1 MRRRLVGLFILA
13 CCFSLDTWSFAQ
25 ENTAELRGR
34 VVDTQDAG
42 IPGVTIL
49 ITNQSTG
56 VYRQSVS
63 TADGSY
69 FITAITPGVYT
80 LEAELSGFAKYSRQ
94 DIRLDLGRTTTLE
107 VELRPGAVTETIT
120 VTAETPL
127 VDVTS
132 KEIGGNVTNR
142 EVTMLPSVN
151 GNFIGM
157 VALLPGVISNVSTE
171 SFGSDAISANG
182 LDSRNNNFMLDGANN
197 NDDVIG
203 QRAGSQ
209 ARTPLEAI
217 AEFQVITNQYDAEF
231 GRTTGAVINAISKSG
246 TNAFHGVGA
255 GLWQDAGL
263 TKKDYFVKQN
273 GLTKPDTQLQ
283 TYRANLGGPVVR
295 DKAHFFFNVERV
307 MVDRA
312 TTITIPA
319 RPEFN
324 ASPVTQDRVWNTLV
338 RFDHQ
343 LNASNTWAVRW
354 LRESSPQ
361 LNQIIPVVLNPPA
374 PVTGTFPVT
383 QNASREEIDVDQ
395 TVVATLNSVLGNNRL
410 NTFRV
415 NFTQE
420 DVAFAN
426 PNFNGNGQDQAALQP
441 TLVYTSFVDQQSSVA
456 QARVNDAY
464 QIDNTMS
471 WFISGRGGSHDLK
484 FGAQYEYVGA
494 RSTAQDML
502 NGMFFFRSDQ
512 SFNANDPRTY
522 PDRLWIRVPGALNT
536 YQKAH
541 FVAAFAQDKW
551 RMNSR
556 TTLSLGLRY
565 DLEVQPISE
574 VDNPAFS
581 DPSQYPVDKNNIGA
595 RLGLTY
601 DVAGDG
607 QSVVRGGYG
616 RFYDKTHF
624 ELISAILTAGTFS
637 NSFNALFPAN
647 NFDPGPAA
655 GNLPTDPMLA
665 GGPTVNR
672 TLLAAAYPPGSRVKN
687 TGTVT
692 LDNPDRVIPYTDQ
705 FTAGYERQL
714 FTTLSVSADYVH
726 ARARDQLMLQD
737 LNPGLRTST
746 ARTAPI
752 VRINPAY
759 VGQVSQ
765 PINAGEIDYDALQVA
780 LVKRFASDYSY
791 RVSYT
796 LGYSRGNTSGA
807 AIPLSGFQLLDDLNL
822 DLNEGPTNVDRRHN
836 LVVSGQALVPK
847 TGGLTLAWVVRALS
861 GSPFTLFDSTTDP
874 DLNGQFTEP
883 LPAGSYSGT
892 PGPNRNPWTVDFDSE
907 RNGARGPGLFQADI
921 RFGYRV
927 RAGQNRNLDLFVDVF
942 NITNRANFEN
952 PIGDRRLPDFLNR
965 TALRAGAVPTT
976 VQFGARVEF

>member
-1 MRRRLVGLFILA
+1 MRLRLVGLLILA
-13 CCFSLDTWSFAQ
+13 CCFSFDTTTFAQ

-42 IPGVTIL
+42 IPGVTIV
-49 ITNQSTG
+49 IKNEATG
-56 VYRQSVS
+56 VYRQSLS
-63 TADGSY
+63 TGDGSY
-69 FITAITPGVYT
+69 FITAITPGIYT

-94 DIRLDLGRTTTLE
+94 GVRLDLGRTTTLE

-142 EVTMLPSVN
+142 EGTSLPSVN
-151 GNFIGM
+151 GNVIGM
-157 VALLPGVISNVSTE
+157 VALLPGVIANVSTE
-171 SFGSDAISANG
+171 SFGSDAVSANG

-209 ARTPLEAI
+209 ARTPVEAV
-217 AEFQVITNQYDAEF
+217 AELQVITNQYDAEF

-255 GLWQDAGL
+255 GLWQDAGM
-263 TKKDYFVKQN
+263 TKPDFFVKQN

-283 TYRANLGGPVVR
+283 TYRANIGGPVVR

-307 MVDRA
+307 MANRA

-343 LNASNTWAVRW
+343 LSANNTWAVRW

-361 LNQIIPVVLNPPA
+361 LNQIIPVVFNGNPI
-374 PVTGTFPVT
+374 TGTFPVT

-395 TVVATLNSVLGNNRL
+395 TVVATLNSVMGSNRL

-426 PNFNGNGQDQAALQP
+426 PNFNGNGQDQTALLP
-441 TLVYTSFVDQQSSVA
+441 TLVYTSFVDQQSNVA

-471 WFISGRGGSHDLK
+471 WFVSGRGGSHDLK
-484 FGAQYEYVGA
+484 FGGQYEYVGA
-494 RSTAQDML
+494 RSTAQDNL
-502 NGMFFFRSDQ
+502 NGTFFFRSDQ
-512 SFNANDPRTY
+512 NFNAADPRTY
-522 PDRLWIRVPGALNT
+522 PDRLQIRVPGGLNR

-551 RMNSR
+551 RLNSR

-565 DLEVQPISE
+565 DLESQPIAE
-574 VDNPAFS
+574 VDNPEFS
-581 DPSQYPVDKNNIGA
+581 DPSQYPVDKNNVGA
-595 RLGLTY
+595 RVGLTY

-624 ELISAILTAGTFS
+624 ELISAILTAGAFS
-637 NSFNALFPAN
+637 DSFNVNFPAN

-655 GNLPTDPMLA
+655 GNPPTDPMLV

-672 TLLAAAYPPGSRVKN
+672 ALLAAAYPPGSRVKN

-714 FTTLSVSADYVH
+714 FSTLSVSADYVH
-726 ARARDQLMLQD
+726 ARARDQLMIQD
-737 LNPGLRTST
+737 LNPGLRTSP
-746 ARTAPI
+746 ARTAPV

-759 VGQVSQ
+759 VAQVSQ
-765 PINAGEIDYDALQVA
+765 PINAGEIDYDALQMA
-780 LVKRFASDYSY
+780 LVKRFASDYSF

-796 LGYSRGNTSGA
+796 LGHSRGNTSGA
-807 AIPLSGFQLLDDLNL
+807 AIPASGFQLLGDLNL

-861 GSPFTLFDSTTDP
+861 GSPFSLFDSTTDP

-883 LPAGSYSGT
+883 LPAGTYTGT
-892 PGPNRNPWTVDFDSE
+892 PGPNRNPWTVDFESK

-927 RAGQNRNLDLFVDVF
+927 PAGQNRNLALFVDVF

-952 PIGDRRLPDFLNR
+952 PIGDRRLPDFLNL

-976 VQFGARVEF
+976 VQFGTRVEF

>member
-1 MRRRLVGLFILA
+1 MRSRFIGLLVLTCSVCLTTRTI
-13 CCFSLDTWSFAQ
+13 AQ

-34 VVDTQDAG
+34 VVDGQDAG

-49 ITNQSTG
+49 VTNEATG

-69 FITAITPGVYT
+69 FITAIPPGTYT
-80 LEAELSGFAKYSRQ
+80 LAAELSGFAKYSRKGV
-94 DIRLDLGRTTTLE
+94 RLDLGRTTTLE
-107 VELRPGAVTETIT
+107 IPLSPGGVTETIT
-120 VTAETPL
+120 VTADTPL
-127 VDVTS
+127 VDLTS

-142 EVTMLPSVN
+142 EMAMLPSVN
-151 GNFIGM
+151 GNFIGA
-157 VALLPGVISNVSTE
+157 VALLPGVISNISTE
-171 SFGSDAISANG
+171 SFGSDAISTNG

-209 ARTPLEAI
+209 ARMPVEAV
-217 AEFQVITNQYDAEF
+217 AEVQVVTNQGDAEF
-231 GRTTGAVINAISKSG
+231 GRTTGAIVNAISKSG
-246 TNAFHGVGA
+246 TNVFHGVAA

-263 TKKDYFVKQN
+263 TKEDYFVKQN
-273 GLTKPDTQLQ
+273 GLTKPDTRLQ
-283 TYRANLGGPVVR
+283 TYRANIGGPVVR

-343 LNASNTWAVRW
+343 LSANNTWAVRW

-361 LNQIIPVVLNPPA
+361 LNQIIPVVYNNNPI
-374 PVTGTFPVT
+374 TGTFPVT
-383 QNASREEIDVDQ
+383 ENASRQENDVDQ
-395 TVVATLNSVLGNNRL
+395 TVVATLNSVIGKNRF

-426 PNFNGNGQDQAALQP
+426 PNFDGNQAALMP
-441 TLVYTSFVDQQSSVA
+441 TLVYTSFVDQQSNVA

-464 QIDNTMS
+464 QIEDTMS
-471 WFISGRGGSHDLK
+471 WFISGHGSHDLK
-484 FGAQYEYVGA
+484 FGGQYEYVGA
-494 RSTAQDML
+494 KSTAQDNL
-502 NGMFFFRSDQ
+502 NGTFFFKSDQ
-512 SFNANDPRTY
+512 SFNANDFRTY
-522 PDRLWIRVPGALNT
+522 PDRLQIRVPGGLDR
-536 YQKAH
+536 YQKAQ
-541 FVAAFAQDKW
+541 FVATFVQDKW
-551 RMNSR
+551 RVNR
-556 TTLSLGLRY
+556 ATISLGLRY

-574 VDNPAFS
+574 VDNPAFP
-581 DPSQYPVDKNNIGA
+581 DPSAYPVDKNNIAA

-601 DVAGDG
+601 DLAGDG

-637 NSFNALFPAN
+637 DSFVALFPAN
-647 NFDPGPAA
+647 NFDPGPSA
-655 GNLPTDPMLA
+655 GNAPTDPMLV

-672 TLLAAAYPPGSRVKN
+672 ALVSAAYPPGSRIRN
-687 TGTVT
+687 TGTVN

-726 ARARDQLMLQD
+726 ARARDQLMIQD
-737 LNPGLRTST
+737 LNPGVRTSP

-752 VRINPAY
+752 VRTNPAY
-759 VGQVSQ
+759 VAQVSQ
-765 PINAGEIDYDALQVA
+765 PVNAGAIDYDALQVA

-807 AIPLSGFQLLDDLNL
+807 AIPISGFQFLNDLNL
-822 DLNEGPTNVDRRHN
+822 DLNEGPTNVDRRHV
-836 LVVSGQALVPK
+836 LTISGQTLIPK
-847 TGGLTLAWVVRALS
+847 THGLTFAWVVRTLS
-861 GSPFTLFDSTTDP
+861 GAPFTLFDSTTDP

-883 LPAGSYSGT
+883 LPAGNYTGT
-892 PGPNRNPWTVDFDSE
+892 PGPNRNPWTVDAEGE
-907 RNGARGPGLFQADI
+907 RNGARGPGLFQADV
-921 RFGYRV
+921 RFGYRL
-927 RAGQNRNLDLFVDVF
+927 RPGQDRTLDLFMDAF
-942 NITNRANFEN
+942 NITNRANFDN
-952 PIGDRRLPDFLNR
+952 PLGDRRLPDFLNL
-965 TALRAGAVPTT
+965 TALRSGAIPTT
-976 VQFGARVEF
+976 VQFGVRMGF

>member
-1 MRRRLVGLFILA
+1 MRSGLIGLLVLTCG
-13 CCFSLDTWSFAQ
+13 FSLATPTIAQ

-42 IPGVTIL
+42 MPGVTIL
-49 ITNQSTG
+49 ITNEATG

-69 FITAITPGVYT
+69 FITAIAPGIYT
-80 LEAELSGFAKYSRQ
+80 LEAELSGFAKYNRKGV
-94 DIRLDLGRTTTLE
+94 RLDLGRTATLDIQ
-107 VELRPGAVTETIT
+107 LSPGAVTETIT
-120 VTAETPL
+120 VTADTPL

-132 KEIGGNVTNR
+132 KEIGGNVTTR

-151 GNFIGM
+151 GNFIGA

-209 ARTPLEAI
+209 ARTPLEAV
-217 AEFQVITNQYDAEF
+217 AEFQVVTNQYDAEF
-231 GRTTGAVINAISKSG
+231 GRTTGAIINAISKSG
-246 TNAFHGVGA
+246 SNAFHGVGA

-263 TKKDYFVKQN
+263 TKEDFFVKQN

-283 TYRANLGGPVVR
+283 TYRANIGGPVVR

-324 ASPVTQDRVWNTLV
+324 ASPVTQDRVWNTLL

-343 LNASNTWAVRW
+343 LSASNTWAVRW

-361 LNQIIPVVLNPPA
+361 LNQIIPVVYNNN

-383 QNASREEIDVDQ
+383 QDASRQENDVDQ
-395 TVVATLNSVLGNNRL
+395 TIVVTLNSVLSNSRF

-420 DVAFAN
+420 DVSFAN
-426 PNFNGNGQDQAALQP
+426 PNFNDNGQDQVALLP
-441 TLVYTSFVDQQSSVA
+441 TLVFTSFVGQQSNVA

-464 QIDNTMS
+464 QIDDTMS
-471 WFISGRGGSHDLK
+471 WFISARGSHDLK
-484 FGAQYEYVGA
+484 FGGQYEYVGA
-494 RSTAQDML
+494 KSTAQDNL
-502 NGMFFFRSDQ
+502 NGTFFFRSDLD
-512 SFNANDPRTY
+512 FNPANPRTY
-522 PDRLWIRVPGALNT
+522 PDRLQIRVPGGLDR

-541 FVAAFAQDKW
+541 YVSAFAQDKW
-551 RMNSR
+551 RVNR
-556 TTLSLGLRY
+556 ATFSLGLRY
-565 DLEVQPISE
+565 DVEIQPIQE
-574 VDNPAFS
+574 VDNPAFP
-581 DPSQYPVDKNNIGA
+581 DPSAYPVDKNNIAA

-601 DVAGDG
+601 DLAGDG
-607 QSVVRGGYG
+607 HSVFRGGYG

-637 NSFNALFPAN
+637 DSFVALFPAN

-672 TLLAAAYPPGSRVKN
+672 TLLAAAYPAGSRIRN
-687 TGTVT
+687 TGTVS

-714 FTTLSVSADYVH
+714 FSTMSVSADYVH
-726 ARARDQLMLQD
+726 ARARDQLMIQD
-737 LNPGLRTST
+737 LNPGVRTSP
-746 ARTAPI
+746 ARTSPV
-752 VRINPAY
+752 VRTNPAY
-759 VGQVSQ
+759 VQQVSQ
-765 PINAGEIDYDALQVA
+765 PVNAGAIDYDGLQVA

-807 AIPLSGFQLLDDLNL
+807 AIPLSDFQLLGDLNL

-836 LVVSGQALVPK
+836 LVISGQALVPK
-847 TGGLTLAWVVRALS
+847 TRGLTLAWVVRALS
-861 GSPFTLFDSTTDP
+861 GAPFRLFDSTTDP

-883 LPAGSYSGT
+883 LPAGSYTGT
-892 PGPNRNPWTVDFDSE
+892 PGPNRNPWTVDFESK
-907 RNGARGPGLFQADI
+907 RNGARGPGLFQADV
-921 RFGYRV
+921 RFGYRL
-927 RAGQNRNLDLFVDVF
+927 RPGQDRTLDLFMDVF
-942 NITNRANFEN
+942 NITNRANFDN
-952 PIGDRRLPDFLNR
+952 PIGDRRLPDFLNL
-965 TALRAGAVPTT
+965 TLLRAGAVPTT
-976 VQFGARVEF
+976 VQFGVRMGF

>member
-1 MRRRLVGLFILA
+1 MRSRFIGLLVLT
-13 CCFSLDTWSFAQ
+13 CCVCLTTRTIAQ

-34 VVDTQDAG
+34 VVDSQDAG
-42 IPGVTIL
+42 IPGVTIV
-49 ITNQSTG
+49 ITNEATG

-63 TADGSY
+63 NADGSY
-69 FITAITPGVYT
+69 FISGIAPGVYT
-80 LEAELSGFAKYSRQ
+80 LEAELSGFAKYSRKGV
-94 DIRLDLGRTTTLE
+94 RLDLGRTATLE
-107 VELRPGAVTETIT
+107 VQLRPGAVTETIT

-127 VDVTS
+127 VDLTS

-142 EVTMLPSVN
+142 EVTSLPSVN

-157 VALLPGVISNVSTE
+157 VALLPGVISNISTE

-209 ARTPLEAI
+209 ARTPLEAV
-217 AEFQVITNQYDAEF
+217 AEFQVVTNQYDAEF
-231 GRTTGAVINAISKSG
+231 GRTTGAIINAISKSG
-246 TNAFHGVGA
+246 TNAFHGVAA

-263 TKKDYFVKQN
+263 TKEDYFVKQN

-283 TYRANLGGPVVR
+283 TYRANIGGPVVR

-312 TTITIPA
+312 TTITIPT

-343 LNASNTWAVRW
+343 LSANNTWAVRW

-361 LNQIIPVVLNPPA
+361 LNQIIPVVYNNNPI
-374 PVTGTFPVT
+374 TGTFPVT
-383 QNASREEIDVDQ
+383 QNASRQENDVDQ
-395 TVVATLNSVLGNNRL
+395 TVVASLNSVIGKNRF

-426 PNFNGNGQDQAALQP
+426 PHFDGNQAELMP
-441 TLVYTSFVDQQSSVA
+441 TLVYTSFVDQQSNVA
-456 QARVNDAY
+456 QARVNNAY
-464 QIDNTMS
+464 QIDDTMS
-471 WFISGRGGSHDLK
+471 WFISAHGSHDVK

-494 RSTAQDML
+494 DSMAQDNL
-502 NGMFFFRSDQ
+502 NGTFFFKSDQ
-512 SFNANDPRTY
+512 SFNANDFRTY
-522 PDRLWIRVPGALNT
+522 PDRLQIRVPGGLDR

-541 FVAAFAQDKW
+541 YVAAFVQDKW
-551 RMNSR
+551 RVNR
-556 TTLSLGLRY
+556 ATISLGLRY

-581 DPSQYPVDKNNIGA
+581 DPSAYPVDKNNIA
-595 RLGLTY
+595 PRLGFTY
-601 DVAGDG
+601 DLAGNG

-624 ELISAILTAGTFS
+624 ELISAILTAGAFS
-637 NSFNALFPAN
+637 DSFVALFPAN
-647 NFDPGPAA
+647 NFHPGPAA
-655 GNLPTDPMLA
+655 GNPPTDPMLV

-672 TLLAAAYPPGSRVKN
+672 ALVSAAYPAGSRIRN
-687 TGTVT
+687 TGTVN

-714 FTTLSVSADYVH
+714 FTTLSMSADYVH
-726 ARARDQLMLQD
+726 ARARDQLMIQD
-737 LNPGLRTST
+737 LNPGVRTSP
-746 ARTAPI
+746 ARTAPV
-752 VRINPAY
+752 VRTNPAY
-759 VGQVSQ
+759 VQQVSQ
-765 PINAGEIDYDALQVA
+765 PVNAGAIDYDGLQVA

-807 AIPLSGFQLLDDLNL
+807 AIPLSGFQYLNDLNL
-822 DLNEGPTNVDRRHN
+822 DLNEGPTNVDRRHV
-836 LVVSGQALVPK
+836 LTVSGQALIPR
-847 TGGLTLAWVVRALS
+847 THGLTFAWVVRALS
-861 GSPFTLFDSTTDP
+861 GAPFTLFDSTTDP

-883 LPAGSYSGT
+883 LPAGTYTGT
-892 PGPNRNPWTVDFDSE
+892 PGTNRNPWTVDFDSE

-921 RFGYRV
+921 RFGYRLQP
-927 RAGQNRNLDLFVDVF
+927 GQNRSLDLFMDVF
-942 NITNRANFEN
+942 NITNRANFEV
-952 PIGDRRLPDFLNR
+952 PLGDQRLPDFLNL

-976 VQFGARVEF
+976 VQFGVRMAF

>member
-1 MRRRLVGLFILA
+1 MRFRVIGLLVLV
-13 CCFSLDTWSFAQ
+13 CCFTLDTPATAQ

-34 VVDTQDAG
+34 VVDSQDAG
-42 IPGVTIL
+42 VPGVTIL
-49 ITNQSTG
+49 VTNEATG
-56 VYRQSVS
+56 VYRQTVS

-69 FITAITPGVYT
+69 FLTSIAPGIYT
-80 LEAELSGFAKYSRQ
+80 LEAELSGFQKYNRKGV
-94 DIRLDLGRTTTLE
+94 RLDLGRTATLDIQ
-107 VELRPGAVTETIT
+107 LSPGAVTETIT

-127 VDVTS
+127 VDLTS

-151 GNFIGM
+151 GNFVGM

-209 ARTPLEAI
+209 ARTPLEAV
-217 AEFQVITNQYDAEF
+217 AEFQVVTNQYDAEF
-231 GRTTGAVINAISKSG
+231 GRTTGAIINAISKSG

-283 TYRANLGGPVVR
+283 TYRANIGGPIVR

-312 TTITIPA
+312 NTITIPA

-324 ASPVTQDRVWNTLV
+324 ASPVTQDRVWNTLL

-343 LNASNTWAVRW
+343 LSASNTWAVRW

-361 LNQIIPVVLNPPA
+361 LNQIIPVTLTA

-383 QNASREEIDVDQ
+383 QNASREENDVDQ
-395 TVVATLNSVLGNNRL
+395 TVVVSLNSVLGNNRF

-426 PNFNGNGQDQAALQP
+426 PNFNGGNQDQGALQP
-441 TLVYTSFVDQQSSVA
+441 TLIYTSFVDQQSNVA
-456 QARVNDAY
+456 QARVNNAY
-464 QIDNTMS
+464 QIDDTMS
-471 WFISGRGGSHDLK
+471 WFISGHGGSHDLK

-494 RSTAQDML
+494 DSTAQDNL
-502 NGMFFFRSDQ
+502 NGTFFFRSDQ
-512 SFNANDPRTY
+512 SFNASDPRTY
-522 PDRLWIRVPGALNT
+522 PDRLQIRVPGALNR

-541 FVAAFAQDKW
+541 YVAAFVQDKW
-551 RMNSR
+551 RLNR
-556 TTLSLGLRY
+556 ATISLGLRY
-565 DLEVQPISE
+565 DLEVQPIAE
-574 VDNPAFS
+574 VDNPAFA
-581 DPSQYPVDKNNIGA
+581 DPSEYPVDTNNIA
-595 RLGLTY
+595 PRLGLTY
-601 DVAGDG
+601 DLTGDG

-624 ELISAILTAGTFS
+624 ELISAILTAGAFS
-637 NSFNALFPAN
+637 DSFNVLFPAN

-655 GNLPTDPMLA
+655 GHFPTDPMLA

-672 TLLAAAYPPGSRVKN
+672 ALVAASYPAGTRIRN
-687 TGTVT
+687 TGTVW
-692 LDNPDRVIPYTDQ
+692 LDNPDRVIPHTDQ
-705 FTAGYERQL
+705 ITAGYERQL
-714 FTTLSVSADYVH
+714 FSTLSVSADYVH
-726 ARARDQLMLQD
+726 ARARNQFMLRD
-737 LNPGLRTST
+737 LNPGLRTSP
-746 ARTAPI
+746 ARTAPV
-752 VRINPAY
+752 VRIDPAY
-759 VGQVSQ
+759 VGQVSS
-765 PINAGEIDYDALQVA
+765 PINEGDIDYDALQMS
-780 LVKRFASDYSY
+780 LVKRFASDYSF

-796 LGYSRGNTSGA
+796 LGYSRGNTPGVIATGA
-807 AIPLSGFQLLDDLNL
+807 PLSGFQLLDDLNL

-836 LVVSGQALVPK
+836 LVISGQALVPRAH
-847 TGGLTLAWVVRALS
+847 GLTLAWVVRALS
-861 GSPFTLFDSTTDP
+861 GTPLSLFDSTTDP

-892 PGPNRNPWTVDFDSE
+892 PGPNRNPWDVDFEST
-907 RNGARGPGLFQADI
+907 RNGARGPGLFQADV
-921 RFGYRV
+921 RFGYRL
-927 RAGQNRNLDLFVDVF
+927 RPGQNRSLDLFMDVF

-952 PIGDRRLPDFLNR
+952 PIGDRRLPDFLNL

-976 VQFGARVEF
+976 VQFGVRMAF

>member
-1 MRRRLVGLFILA
+1 MRLRLVGLLILA
-13 CCFSLDTWSFAQ
+13 CCFSFDTTTFAQ

-42 IPGVTIL
+42 IPGVTIV
-49 ITNQSTG
+49 IKNEATG
-56 VYRQSVS
+56 VYRQSLS
-63 TADGSY
+63 TGDGSY
-69 FITAITPGVYT
+69 FITAITPGIYT

-94 DIRLDLGRTTTLE
+94 GVRLDLGRTTTLE

-142 EVTMLPSVN
+142 EGTSLPSVN
-151 GNFIGM
+151 GNVIGM
-157 VALLPGVISNVSTE
+157 VALLPGVIANVSTE
-171 SFGSDAISANG
+171 SFGSDAVSANG

-209 ARTPLEAI
+209 ARTPVEAV
-217 AEFQVITNQYDAEF
+217 AELQVITNQYDAEF

-255 GLWQDAGL
+255 GLWQDAGM
-263 TKKDYFVKQN
+263 TKPDFFVKQN

-283 TYRANLGGPVVR
+283 TYRANIGGPVVR

-307 MVDRA
+307 MADRA

-343 LNASNTWAVRW
+343 LSANNTWAVRW

-361 LNQIIPVVLNPPA
+361 LNQIIPVVFNGNPI
-374 PVTGTFPVT
+374 TGTFPVT

-395 TVVATLNSVLGNNRL
+395 TVVATLNSVMGSNRL

-426 PNFNGNGQDQAALQP
+426 PNFNGNGQDQTALLP
-441 TLVYTSFVDQQSSVA
+441 TLVYTSFVDQQSNVA

-471 WFISGRGGSHDLK
+471 WFVSGRGGSHDLK
-484 FGAQYEYVGA
+484 FGGQYEYVGA
-494 RSTAQDML
+494 RSTAQDNL
-502 NGMFFFRSDQ
+502 NGTFFFRSDQ
-512 SFNANDPRTY
+512 NFNAADPRTY
-522 PDRLWIRVPGALNT
+522 PDRLQIRVPGGLNR

-551 RMNSR
+551 RLNSR

-565 DLEVQPISE
+565 DLESQPIAE
-574 VDNPAFS
+574 VDNPEFS
-581 DPSQYPVDKNNIGA
+581 DPSQYPVDKNNVGA
-595 RLGLTY
+595 RVGLTY

-624 ELISAILTAGTFS
+624 ELISAILTAGAFS
-637 NSFNALFPAN
+637 DSFNVNFPAN

-655 GNLPTDPMLA
+655 GNPPTDPMLV

-672 TLLAAAYPPGSRVKN
+672 ALLAAAYPPGSRVKN

-714 FTTLSVSADYVH
+714 FSTLSVSADYVH

-737 LNPGLRTST
+737 LNPGLRTSP
-746 ARTAPI
+746 ARTAPV

-759 VGQVSQ
+759 VAQVSQ
-765 PINAGEIDYDALQVA
+765 PINAGEIDYDALQMA
-780 LVKRFASDYSY
+780 LVKRFASDYSF

-796 LGYSRGNTSGA
+796 LGHSRGNTSGA
-807 AIPLSGFQLLDDLNL
+807 AIPASGFQLLGDLNL

-861 GSPFTLFDSTTDP
+861 GSPFSLFDSTTDP

-883 LPAGSYSGT
+883 LPAGTYTGT
-892 PGPNRNPWTVDFDSE
+892 PGPDRNPWTVDFDSE

-927 RAGQNRNLDLFVDVF
+927 PAGQNRNLALFVDVF

-952 PIGDRRLPDFLNR
+952 PIGDRRLPDFLNL

-976 VQFGARVEF
+976 VQFGTRVEF

>member
-1 MRRRLVGLFILA
+1 MRSGLIGLLVLTCG
-13 CCFSLDTWSFAQ
+13 FSLATPTIAQ

-42 IPGVTIL
+42 MPGVTIL
-49 ITNQSTG
+49 ITNEATG

-69 FITAITPGVYT
+69 FITAIAPGIYT
-80 LEAELSGFAKYSRQ
+80 LEAELSGFAKYNRKGV
-94 DIRLDLGRTTTLE
+94 RLDLGRTATLDIQ
-107 VELRPGAVTETIT
+107 LSPGAVTETIT
-120 VTAETPL
+120 VTADTPL

-132 KEIGGNVTNR
+132 KEIGGNVTTR

-151 GNFIGM
+151 GNFIGA

-209 ARTPLEAI
+209 ARTPLEAV
-217 AEFQVITNQYDAEF
+217 AEFQVVTNQYDAEF
-231 GRTTGAVINAISKSG
+231 GRTTGAIINAISKSG
-246 TNAFHGVGA
+246 SNAFHGVGA

-263 TKKDYFVKQN
+263 TKEDFFVKQN

-283 TYRANLGGPVVR
+283 TYRANIGGPVVR

-324 ASPVTQDRVWNTLV
+324 ASPVTQDRVWNTLL

-343 LNASNTWAVRW
+343 LSASNTWAVRW

-361 LNQIIPVVLNPPA
+361 LNQIIPVVYNNN

-383 QNASREEIDVDQ
+383 QDASRQENDVDQ
-395 TVVATLNSVLGNNRL
+395 TVVVTLNSVLSNSRF

-420 DVAFAN
+420 DVSFAN
-426 PNFNGNGQDQAALQP
+426 PNFNSNGQDQVALLP
-441 TLVYTSFVDQQSSVA
+441 TLVFTSFVGQQSNVA

-464 QIDNTMS
+464 QIDDTMS
-471 WFISGRGGSHDLK
+471 WFISARGSHDLK
-484 FGAQYEYVGA
+484 FGGQYEYVGA
-494 RSTAQDML
+494 KSTAQDNL
-502 NGMFFFRSDQ
+502 NGTFFFRSDLD
-512 SFNANDPRTY
+512 FNPANPRTY
-522 PDRLWIRVPGALNT
+522 PDRLQIRVPGGLDR

-541 FVAAFAQDKW
+541 YVSAFAQDKW
-551 RMNSR
+551 RVNR
-556 TTLSLGLRY
+556 ATFSLGLRY
-565 DLEVQPISE
+565 DVEIQPIQE
-574 VDNPAFS
+574 VDNPAFP
-581 DPSQYPVDKNNIGA
+581 DPSAYPVDKNNIAA

-601 DVAGDG
+601 DLAGDG
-607 QSVVRGGYG
+607 HSVFRGGYG

-637 NSFNALFPAN
+637 DSFVALFPAN

-672 TLLAAAYPPGSRVKN
+672 TLLAAAYPAGSRIRN
-687 TGTVT
+687 TGTVS

-714 FTTLSVSADYVH
+714 FSTMSVSADYVH
-726 ARARDQLMLQD
+726 ARARDQLMIQD
-737 LNPGLRTST
+737 LNPGVRTSP
-746 ARTAPI
+746 ARTSPV
-752 VRINPAY
+752 VRTNPAY
-759 VGQVSQ
+759 VQQVSQ
-765 PINAGEIDYDALQVA
+765 PVNAGAIDYDGLQVA

-807 AIPLSGFQLLDDLNL
+807 AIPLSDFQLLGDLNL

-836 LVVSGQALVPK
+836 LVISGQALVPK
-847 TGGLTLAWVVRALS
+847 TRGLTLAWVVRALS
-861 GSPFTLFDSTTDP
+861 GAPFRLFDSTTDP

-883 LPAGSYSGT
+883 LPAGSYTGT
-892 PGPNRNPWTVDFDSE
+892 PGPNRNPWTVDFESK
-907 RNGARGPGLFQADI
+907 RNGARGPGLFQADV
-921 RFGYRV
+921 RFGYRL
-927 RAGQNRNLDLFVDVF
+927 RPGQDRTLDLFMDVF
-942 NITNRANFEN
+942 NITNRANFDN
-952 PIGDRRLPDFLNR
+952 PIGDRRLPDFLNL
-965 TALRAGAVPTT
+965 TLLRAGAVPTT
-976 VQFGARVEF
+976 VQFGVRMGF